1 MTTIGLKDARL
12 LKLAVIIV
20 WLVAMV
26 VLPFV
31 LWGDSLEALFTGD
44 GAIQTLRGSGA
55 SAAVIAIGLLIA
67 DLLVPI
73 PAAAVMAAL
82 GIVYGPVLG
91 GLIAVIG
98 SFLSGVVGYAI
109 CRKLGRPAALWIMGN
124 DALDGGERIFNQFGG
139 WLVAA
144 SRWVPVLPE
153 VISCLAGLT
162 RMPLATYLAALL
174 CGAVPVG
181 FTFALVGYLGA
192 DSPVLTIAFCA
203 VAPLLLWAVV
213 HRMVR
218 RMAISTL

>member
-1 MTTIGLKDARL
+1 MRTSGLKDARL
-12 LKLAVIIV
+12 LKLAVIVV

-31 LWGDSLEALFTGD
+31 LWGDSLEALYTGE
-44 GAIQTLRGSGA
+44 GAVRALRGSGA

-67 DLLVPI
+67 DLVVPI

-91 GLIAVIG
+91 GLVAVIG

-109 CRKLGRPAALWIMGN
+109 CRKLGRPAALLLMGN

-162 RMPLATYLAALL
+162 RMPLAAYLAALL
-174 CGAVPVG
+174 CGVVPVG

-192 DSPVLTIAFCA
+192 DNPVLTISFCA

-218 RMAISTL
+218 RMPISTL

>member
-1 MTTIGLKDARL
+1 MTTIGIKDARL
-12 LKLAVIIV
+12 LKLVVIVV

-26 VLPFV
+26 VLPFA
-31 LWGDSLEALFTGD
+31 LWGDTLEALFTGD
-44 GAIQTLRGSGA
+44 GAIQTLHGSGA
-55 SAAVIAIGLLIA
+55 SAAIIAIGLLIA

-91 GLIAVIG
+91 GLVAVIG
-98 SFLSGVVGYAI
+98 SFLSGVVGYVI
-109 CRKLGRPAALWIMGN
+109 FRKLGRPAALWIMGN

-162 RMPLATYLAALL
+162 RMPLAAYLAALL

-192 DSPVLTIAFCA
+192 DNPVLTISFCA

-218 RMAISTL
+218 RIPISTL